1 MTSKTIQF
9 LQATPVLKISDYPR
23 ARAYYVEK
31 LGFRVTEEGGD
42 PPRFG
47 IIQRESCILYLDSWH
62 GAGTHVEGVWDAYIH
77 VANLQGLLKEFEA
90 SGVTIDRPITKTVY
104 GMNEFDVTDP
114 DGNRLC
120 FGEDINPTVNP

>member
-1 MTSKTIQF
+1 MTSNTIKF

-23 ARAYYVEK
+23 ARTYYVEK
-31 LGFRVTEEGGD
+31 LGFQVTEEGGD

-47 IIQRESCILYLDSWH
+47 IIQREGSVLYLDSWR

-77 VANLQGLLKEFEA
+77 VANLQGLFKEYKE
-90 SGVTIDRPITKTVY
+90 SGVTIDRSITETVY
-104 GMNEFDVTDP
+104 GMNEFEVTDP

-120 FGEDINPTVNP
+120 FGEDIYPDGNS